1 MAVDDD
7 EAAFRWDGDEP
18 EEKREK
24 APRPVA
30 EAESESAPTSSFLLV
45 SYGILA
51 GVYLLLAI
59 GWAIAVARSPS
70 PAQTILDEIMYQFG
84 EFLAIASAPLWFAA
98 VLVLA
103 RGVRPAVRL
112 ALLLVGALVLVP
124 WPFLFGGA
132 V

>member
-18 EEKREK
+18 DPVEK
-24 APRPVA
+24 APRGAVA
-30 EAESESAPTSSFLLV
+30 AESTNAPTSSFLLV

-51 GVYLLLAI
+51 GAYLLFTI

-70 PAQTILDEIMYQFG
+70 PAQTVLDEVMYQFG
-84 EFLAIASAPLWFAA
+84 EFLAIAAAPLWFAA
-98 VLVLA
+98 VFVLA

-112 ALLLVGALVLVP
+112 ILLLVGAIVLVP
-124 WPFLFGGA
+124 WPFLLGGA